1 MSKTSKT
8 FFSFL
13 TEIRKNTRLRVGLWF
28 ILGLL
33 LSYVALLLN
42 DYQVQL
48 QQTHQDA
55 INRLI
60 QLQDIANQTQWLER
74 APKARALRTQL
85 DVKFWQ
91 ANTQGLAQATF
102 QKWLNTQVN
111 QAKMEKAHVRI
122 QSTLEL
128 SRMSNVWK
136 ITARLDASFTP
147 DSLHKLLLA
156 MAKYPQ
162 FIVTERLEIRN
173 KNRVARFTLIV
184 SAYFQGKET

>member
-1 MSKTSKT
+1 MSKT
-8 FFSFL
+8 FSSLL
-13 TEIRKNTRLRVGLWF
+13 TELRKNTRLRVGLWF

-33 LSYVALLLN
+33 LSYVAIRLN

-55 INRLI
+55 INRLN
-60 QLQDIANQTQWLER
+60 QLQDIANQTQWLKR

-156 MAKYPQ
+156 MAEYPQ

-184 SAYFQGKET
+184 SAYFQGKEA